1 MEEKTI
7 IKSTLDNPVKLG
19 AVFGAVVGVLVAFL
33 LTAFSGTAEE
43 IFFVIGL
50 IAAVVIAV
58 LFRFIYSQTEIIV
71 SNRRV
76 YGKTAF
82 GKQVDLPLDSISAV
96 GTSLLKG
103 IAVSSSSGKIAFN
116 FINNRDDIKAA
127 ITNLLLE
134 RQRNAHPAAPVQ
146 QSSADELKRFK
157 DLLDSG
163 IITQEE
169 FDAKKKQL
177 LGL

>member
-103 IAVSSSSGKIAFN
+103 IAVSSSSGKIAF
-116 FINNRDDIKAA
+116 KSHS
-127 ITNLLLE
+127 NLLIIATTS
-134 RQRNAHPAAPVQ
+134 RQPSPIFCLSGSVTLIRQHLCSRAALT
-146 QSSADELKRFK
+146 S
-157 DLLDSG
+157 
-163 IITQEE
+163 
-169 FDAKKKQL
+169 
-177 LGL
+177 